1 MDCKITFKERVALA
15 VMQLSKQK
23 PVTLEEAK
31 KKVLWLKK
39 NSLSKNKKLNISINW
54 Q

>member
-15 VMQLSKQK
+15 VTQLSKQK

-31 KKVLWLKK
+31 KQVLWLKK
-39 NSLSKNKKLNISINW
+39 IHFQKTKN
-54 Q
+54 

>member
-15 VMQLSKQK
+15 MMQLFKQK

-31 KKVLWLKK
+31 KQVL
-39 NSLSKNKKLNISINW
+39 
-54 Q
+54 